1 MSSIFQVL
9 NEWRMLIHRKYVF
22 GPAFKAE
29 SVAKIGKILD
39 TEGGNGKKVRKEAQ
53 FYSLHTEKWTSM
65 PLQELQFKT
74 MNYAFIR
81 SA

>member
-1 MSSIFQVL
+1 MNGGCLFIANMSLDRHSRR
-9 NEWRMLIHRKYVF
+9 N
-22 GPAFKAE
+22 PC
-29 SVAKIGKILD
+29 AKIGKILD

-65 PLQELQFKT
+65 PLRELQFKT